1 MPVPG
6 RALSYRCIPEPSLP
20 SPSVVRSGQLRGERK
35 FTTTQTILWT
45 QLRPSPLTHTHAMA
59 VEDETHLE
67 EQALE
72 IEALESIYMDD
83 LQELANEAS
92 QPSQVRFL

>member
-1 MPVPG
+1 
-6 RALSYRCIPEPSLP
+6 
-20 SPSVVRSGQLRGERK
+20 
-35 FTTTQTILWT
+35 
-45 QLRPSPLTHTHAMA
+45 MA

-72 IEALESIYMDD
+72 IEALQSIYMDD

-92 QPSQVRFL
+92 QPSQVRSH